1 MTFDLRTLSIGQT
14 ADMPVRDAAG
24 EPQFNADEQPITITF
39 YSPGTKNF
47 QRAKHA
53 LEESQNARALARM
66 QGKGNK
72 QSADDKTQER
82 AEFLAS
88 VTVSING
95 ASMGDKA
102 GHEAFKALYADITL
116 GHIADDA
123 DKFLA
128 DRGNFKAASPK
139 V

>member
-1 MTFDLRTLSIGQT
+1 MTFDLRTLSIGET
-14 ADMPVRDAAG
+14 ANMPVRDATG
-24 EPQFNADEQPITITF
+24 EPQFDADNQPITITL
-39 YSPGTKNF
+39 YGPGTKKF

-53 LEESQNARALARM
+53 LEERQNARTVARM
-66 QGKGNK
+66 QNKGEK
-72 QSADDKTQER
+72 QSADDKNQER

-95 ASMGDKA
+95 ASVGDKV

>member
-1 MTFDLRTLSIGQT
+1 MTFDLRTLSIDET
-14 ADMPVRDAAG
+14 ANLPVRDATG
-24 EPQFNADEQPITITF
+24 EPQFDADNQPITITL
-39 YSPGTKNF
+39 YGPGTKKF

-53 LEESQNARALARM
+53 AEERHNARTVARM
-66 QGKGNK
+66 QGNGGKI
-72 QSADDKTQER
+72 SAEDKTQER

-95 ASMGDKA
+95 ASVGDKV

-128 DRGNFKAASPK
+128 DRGNFKAALPK
-139 V
+139 G

>member
-1 MTFDLRTLSIGQT
+1 MTFDLRTLSIGET
-14 ADMPVRDAAG
+14 ANMPVRDATG
-24 EPQFNADEQPITITF
+24 DPQFDADNQPITITL
-39 YSPGTKNF
+39 YGPGTKKF

-53 LEESQNARALARM
+53 LEERKNARTFARM
-66 QGKGNK
+66 QGNGDK
-72 QSADDKTQER
+72 QSADDKIQER

-95 ASMGDKA
+95 ASVGDKT

-139 V
+139 G

>member
-14 ADMPVRDAAG
+14 ANMPVRDAAG
-24 EPQFNADEQPITITF
+24 EPQFDADGQPITITL
-39 YSPGTKNF
+39 YGPGTKQY

-53 LEESQNARALARM
+53 AEERQNARTLARM
-66 QGKGNK
+66 QGKGDK
-72 QSADDKTQER
+72 QTADEKLQER

-95 ASMGDKA
+95 ASVGDKA

-116 GHIADDA
+116 GHITDDA